1 MIDGEQASTLRE
13 MGAADRRRALFV
25 TLLIDMEE
33 EGGEEEGWEE
43 EGGEEEGGGEEDA
56 EGECAG
62 EEGEA
67 YLVCDVKSC
76 GREIAQPDLVYT
88 STFGLDYCE
97 PCALQFPRERR
108 DALERS
114 TVAER
119 LKQVVEAE

>member
-33 EGGEEEGWEE
+33 EGGEEE
-43 EGGEEEGGGEEDA
+43 DA

-76 GREIAQPDLVYT
+76 GREIARPDLVYT